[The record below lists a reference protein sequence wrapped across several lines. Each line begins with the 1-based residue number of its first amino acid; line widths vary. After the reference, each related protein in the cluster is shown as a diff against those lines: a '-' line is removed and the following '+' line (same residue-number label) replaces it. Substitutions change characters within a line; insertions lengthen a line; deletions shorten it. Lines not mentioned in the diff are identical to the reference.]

1 MSLSLSWNLLNYP
14 ALHQQRRKRH
24 RILTSLAGLAV
35 GALMAGASLYG
46 MERSLQGLRLQQ
58 SHLQAQWGE
67 ASQQSKLE
75 KQQSAALD
83 SSRQQAQHL
92 RQVLEQHQ
100 AWMALNQAL
109 LSEAQGDSWRL
120 VRLQLEPGKLEFSGW
135 SRDFDALN
143 ASRHR
148 LTSQLQAAW
157 PESVAPAT
165 AANVAPHV
173 SSGDARP
180 MAPSAVKAPALNTPL
195 TERVRQTSVSV
206 RGGPDPD
213 SWKDAAGLD
222 FVWVSPWPTFKPMAA
237 PAKSMAQ
244 GATP

>member
-1 MSLSLSWNLLNYP
+1 MSLSWNLLNYP
-14 ALHQQRRKRH
+14 ALHQQRRRRH
-24 RILTSLAGLAV
+24 RIATSLAGLAV
-35 GALMAGASLYG
+35 GALMAGASLFW
-46 MERSLQGLRLQQ
+46 MERSSQALRLQQ
-58 SHLQAQWGE
+58 TLLQAQWGE
-67 ASQQSKLE
+67 ASQQLKLE
-75 KQQSAALD
+75 KQQAAALD

-92 RQVLEQHQ
+92 RQVLDQHQ
-100 AWMALNQAL
+100 AWAALNQAL

-148 LTSQLQAAW
+148 LMAHLQAAW
-157 PESVAPAT
+157 PESVPPVT

-180 MAPSAVKAPALNTPL
+180 MAPSAVKGSAPNTPL

-213 SWKDAAGLD
+213 SLKEAAGLD
-222 FVWVSPWPTFKPMAA
+222 FVWVSPWPTFKPVAA
-237 PAKSMAQ
+237 PAKGMAQ